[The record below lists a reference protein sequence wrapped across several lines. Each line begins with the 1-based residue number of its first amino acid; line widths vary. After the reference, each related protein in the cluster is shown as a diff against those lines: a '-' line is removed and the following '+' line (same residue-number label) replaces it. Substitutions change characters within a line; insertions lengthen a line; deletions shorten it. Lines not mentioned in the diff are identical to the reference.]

1 MRRVGILSVLA
12 VTIVFVVG
20 VLYVVLRS
28 NETTKEPSSYRLAEV
43 VSGPMEVIV
52 SSIGKVHPVL
62 IVDVGSQVSGQV
74 ANVLVDYNSLV
85 QQGEIIALLDA
96 TPFQAR
102 LEMAQADLAQAKAS
116 LAMQKASLEQ
126 LDADLIG
133 VRAVFKELAR
143 DLESLLLLLMRNMVS
158 HSVVDAAVANHDLS
172 LIHI

>member
-1 MRRVGILSVLA
+1 MRRVGIFSALVI
-12 VTIVFVVG
+12 TIVFVAG

-102 LEMAQADLAQAKAS
+102 LEIAQADLAQAKAS

-133 VRAVFKELAR
+133 LGLYSK
-143 DLESLLLLLMRNMVS
+143 N
-158 HSVVDAAVANHDLS
+158 
-172 LIHI
+172 